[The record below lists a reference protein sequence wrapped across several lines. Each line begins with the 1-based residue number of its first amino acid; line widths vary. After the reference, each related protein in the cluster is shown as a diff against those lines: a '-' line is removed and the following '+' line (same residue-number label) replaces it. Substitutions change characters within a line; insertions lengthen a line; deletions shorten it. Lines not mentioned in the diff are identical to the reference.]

1 MARNRTTVFF
11 HADADGCCSA
21 ALLVRALNKNAR
33 LVPVGEPSDLRKK
46 PIPQGN
52 AVFLDLGTVTEGMVR
67 HTEGNVM
74 VIDHHLVGARLPCV
88 HINPALEG
96 KRAYPVSYMVYKI
109 FGGPKRIAL
118 AGCIGDWFLPPGVSW
133 PKKPAGFGKS
143 RGFSIGKAY
152 YKSSYGKI
160 ARAIDSTCAILGERG
175 AILSVRSLLRGKIS
189 GTMWKCLKTVTDEV
203 NAAVGANLEMD
214 GKLASLV
221 FSSRHRIKSQV
232 AQLLKVKHKR
242 KIIFVGQLEGGKVK
256 FSIREGT
263 AHLNLNTAVRKCLS
277 GLRGEGGGHAMA
289 AGGWVDRRDFDV
301 FLGRLKREVNGK

>member
-52 AVFLDLGTVTEGMVR
+52 AVFLDLGTVTEWMVR
-67 HTEGNVM
+67 QTEGNVM

-96 KRAYPVSYMVYKI
+96 KRAYPVSYIVYKI
-109 FGGPKRIAL
+109 FGGPRRIAL
-118 AGCIGDWFLPPGVSW
+118 AGCIGDWFLPPGGIIGG
-133 PKKPAGFGKS
+133 P
-143 RGFSIGKAY
+143 IGKAY
-152 YKSSYGKI
+152 YKSIYGRI

-203 NAAVGANLEMD
+203 NAAVGANLEID

-256 FSIREGT
+256 FSMREGT
-263 AHLNLNTAVRKCLS
+263 MRVNLNTAVRKCLS

-289 AGGWVDRRDFDV
+289 VGGWVDRKDFKM
-301 FLGRLKREVNGK
+301 FLDRLKRKVNGK